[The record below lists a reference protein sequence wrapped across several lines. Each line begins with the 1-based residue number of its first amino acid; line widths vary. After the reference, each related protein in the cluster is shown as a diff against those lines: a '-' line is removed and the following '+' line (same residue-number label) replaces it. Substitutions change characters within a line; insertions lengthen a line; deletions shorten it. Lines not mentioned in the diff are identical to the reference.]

1 MTTFTCLTATLL
13 AVLAV
18 PLIVLLWATES
29 RTARI
34 KRMRSNGYTWK
45 AIGARYGVSASTP
58 RKWLTT
64 AAAKA

>member
-1 MTTFTCLTATLL
+1 MTTFVCLAATLL

-45 AIGARYGVSASTP
+45 AISARYGVTESTP

>member
-1 MTTFTCLTATLL
+1 MTTFTCLAAILL
-13 AVLAV
+13 AVLTV
-18 PLIVLLWATES
+18 PVLLLLYATES

-45 AIGARYGVSASTP
+45 AIGARYGVTESTP

>member
-1 MTTFTCLTATLL
+1 MTTFTCLAATLL

>member
-1 MTTFTCLTATLL
+1 MTTFICLAATLL

>member
-13 AVLAV
+13 AVLTI
-18 PLIVLLWATES
+18 PVLLLLHATES

-58 RKWLTT
+58 RKWLIT

>member
-1 MTTFTCLTATLL
+1 MTTFICLTATLL
-13 AVLAV
+13 AILTI
-18 PLIVLLWATES
+18 PVLLLLYATEP
-29 RTARI
+29 RNARI

-45 AIGARYGVSASTP
+45 AIGARYGVTESTP

>member
-13 AVLAV
+13 AVLAI

-45 AIGARYGVSASTP
+45 AIGARYGVTASTP
-58 RKWLTT
+58 RKWLIT

>member
-1 MTTFTCLTATLL
+1 MTTFTCLAATLL

-45 AIGARYGVSASTP
+45 AIGACYGVSASTP
-58 RKWLTT
+58 RKWLIT